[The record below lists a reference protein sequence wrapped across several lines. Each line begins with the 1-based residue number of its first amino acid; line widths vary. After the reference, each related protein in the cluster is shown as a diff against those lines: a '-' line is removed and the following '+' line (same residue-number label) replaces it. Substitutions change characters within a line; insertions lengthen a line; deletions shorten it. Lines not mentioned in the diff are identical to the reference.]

1 MKVVRNTVEGVKFT
15 FPMMV
20 CSVFVAVWHYVSHLA
35 EEVAC
40 SLLQY
45 YLQLMTK

>member
-1 MKVVRNTVEGVKFT
+1 MLSMCDQGDSIRLIFAAKE
-15 FPMMV
+15 MLAEQ
-20 CSVFVAVWHYVSHLA
+20 VFDYHFLA